1 MGAGPGPGGTKGW
14 GSGPLSPCSACSGAL
29 GPLPALQSL
38 GDRSGLSPKE
48 GTGGP
53 GRGGQSTPHST
64 PHPGGPLWRPCLLG
78 HGQGQV
84 SRAPTVNTRRF
95 RLKGG
100 IISSVETPMT
110 LGSTEVLLETPG
122 PPRTFPLS
130 LWEPRALNKLLGGG
144 GQTQLALSF
153 FSKRICRGKIC
164 GAQNQAFMDTG
175 LRGSPGSRQPA
186 LGTSLGSSPAA
197 VDVSALNLFMAEK
210 YAMGCV
216 LVWVLQGNQA
226 GETSLQ
232 HGRRFMVTDWPTRGC
247 L

>member
-144 GQTQLALSF
+144 VKHSSLFLSF
-153 FSKRICRGKIC
+153 QNEFVEVKFAEHRTRHLWTQDS
-164 GAQNQAFMDTG
+164 GAAPG
-175 LRGSPGSRQPA
+175 AGSPHSARPWGPA
-186 LGTSLGSSPAA
+186 QL
-197 VDVSALNLFMAEK
+197 
-210 YAMGCV
+210 
-216 LVWVLQGNQA
+216 
-226 GETSLQ
+226 
-232 HGRRFMVTDWPTRGC
+232 R
-247 L
+247 